1 MTSSDF
7 VPVEFNKMCGMIYE
21 LHGKVYLRP
30 YVNQAI
36 LRISMAGRNFLTDF
50 NEWPVLNFKKICPTG

>member
-1 MTSSDF
+1 MTSSDI

-21 LHGKVYLRP
+21 IRGKVYLRP

-36 LRISMAGRNFLTDF
+36 LGISMSRLNFLTDF
-50 NEWPVLNFKKICPTG
+50 NE